1 MVSEDYQNI
10 NFEMS
15 SLLYTDSAVGG
26 SDYEPVVSRELTVP
40 RGAYDGD
47 NSQCV
52 DVNIIDDS
60 ALEGDE
66 TFSIELTTANTVVM
80 LGNNETEISISDND
94 SKI

>member
-1 MVSEDYQNI
+1 MVREDYQNI

-26 SDYEPVVSRELTVP
+26 SDYTPVSRELTVP

-66 TFSIELTTANTVVM
+66 TFAVELTTANTVVM
-80 LGNNETEISISDND
+80 LGNNETAISISDND